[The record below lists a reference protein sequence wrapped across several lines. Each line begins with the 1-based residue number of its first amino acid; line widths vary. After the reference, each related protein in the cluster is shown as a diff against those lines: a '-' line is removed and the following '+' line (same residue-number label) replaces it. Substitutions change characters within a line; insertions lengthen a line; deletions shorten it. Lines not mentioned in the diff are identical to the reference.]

1 MSALTEIMDSDRAFP
16 QAEPGDKLTAEDF
29 GPNAVVIKKN
39 GVPWIYMPRE
49 LFKQLRDK
57 RDK

>member
-1 MSALTEIMDSDRAFP
+1 MDSDRAFP